1 LVGGPPLV
9 PKLPGIASSVLIV
22 NPWAS
27 RVTPEVVAAVE
38 RELEAAGP
46 LETVLTRRAGHA
58 TELATEAAGR
68 SERIY
73 VLSGDGGFNEV
84 VNGVLGDEVAVGF
97 IPGGGTSVLSR
108 ALGLPRDPVA
118 AAGVLARSDAER
130 LVSLGRVEGQVDGAT
145 VVDRR
150 FAFAAGL
157 GVDAALVRAVDARGR
172 RGGKRPGDL
181 AFAAEALRL
190 LTSRRGRL
198 SPQLTVVGRGRA
210 AFALVANTDPYTYAG
225 RIPLHAAPRAS
236 FEGGLDLA
244 APVAVGPVRLPVA
257 LAAFVGPRRIH
268 PRWILRAHDQ
278 DELRI
283 EADAPTPLQADGEDL
298 GDVTAATF
306 TAERGALR
314 ALVAR

>member
-1 LVGGPPLV
+1 M
-9 PKLPGIASSVLIV
+9 
-22 NPWAS
+22 
-27 RVTPEVVAAVE
+27 
-38 RELEAAGP
+38 
-46 LETVLTRRAGHA
+46 
-58 TELATEAAGR
+58 
-68 SERIY
+68 
-73 VLSGDGGFNEV
+73 FNEV
-84 VNGVLGDEVAVGF
+84 LNGVDDEVAVGF
-97 IPGGGTSVLSR
+97 IPGGGTSVLPR

-118 AAGVLARSDAER
+118 GARALARSDAER
-130 LVSLGRVEGQVDGAT
+130 RLSLGRVEGRVDGAL

-181 AFAAEALRL
+181 AFAAEAVRL
-190 LTSRRGRL
+190 LASRRGRL
-198 SPQLTVVGRGRA
+198 APRLTVVGRGRA

-244 APVAVGPVRLPVA
+244 APVEVGPVRLPVA
-257 LAAFVGPRRIH
+257 LAAFVGPRRVH

>member
-1 LVGGPPLV
+1 M
-9 PKLPGIASSVLIV
+9 AATLIV

-46 LETVLTRRAGHA
+46 LETVITQRAGHA
-58 TELATEAAGR
+58 TEIAADAGGR
-68 SERIY
+68 GERLY

-84 VNGVLGDEVAVGF
+84 VNGIGDEVAVGF
-97 IPGGGTSVLSR
+97 IPGGGTSVLPR

-118 AAGVLARSDAER
+118 AARALAQEGAER
-130 LVSLGRVEGQVDGAT
+130 RVTVGRVEGHVDGGLA
-145 VVDRR
+145 VDRR
-150 FAFAAGL
+150 FAFAAGI

-172 RGGKRPGDL
+172 RAGGRRPGDL
-181 AFAAEALRL
+181 AFAAEAMRL
-190 LTSRRGRL
+190 LASRRGRL

-225 RIPLHAAPRAS
+225 RVPLHAAPRAS

-244 APVAVGPVRLPVA
+244 APVAVGPLRLPVA
-257 LAAFVGPRRIH
+257 LAAFVGPRRVH

>member
-1 LVGGPPLV
+1 V
-9 PKLPGIASSVLIV
+9 AATLIV

-38 RELEAAGP
+38 RELEAVGP
-46 LETVLTRRAGHA
+46 LETVLTQGAGHA
-58 TELATEAAGR
+58 TELAAEAAGE
-68 SERIY
+68 SDRIY
-73 VLSGDGGFNEV
+73 VLSGDGVFNEV
-84 VNGVLGDEVAVGF
+84 LNGLGDDVAVGF
-97 IPGGGTSVLSR
+97 IPGGGTSVLPR

-118 AAGVLARSDAER
+118 SARALARSDVER
-130 LVSLGRVEGQVDGAT
+130 RLTLGRVEGHADGAL

-150 FAFAAGL
+150 FAFAAGI

-172 RGGKRPGDL
+172 RAGGRRPGDL

-190 LTSRRGRL
+190 LASRRGRL
-198 SPQLTVVGRGRA
+198 PPELTVVGRGRA

-244 APVAVGPVRLPVA
+244 APVAVGPIRLPVA
-257 LAAFVGPRRIH
+257 LAAFVGPRRVH

-278 DELRI
+278 DELLI

-314 ALVAR
+314 ALVPR

>member
-1 LVGGPPLV
+1 MGAL
-9 PKLPGIASSVLIV
+9 LIV

-46 LETVLTRRAGHA
+46 LETVLTRHPGHA
-58 TELATEAAGR
+58 TELAAEAAGR

-73 VLSGDGGFNEV
+73 VLSGDGVFNEV
-84 VNGVLGDEVAVGF
+84 LNGVGDEVAVGF
-97 IPGGGTSVLSR
+97 IPGGGTSVLPR

-118 AAGVLARSDAER
+118 GARALARSEAER
-130 LVSLGRVEGQVDGAT
+130 RLSLGRVEGRVDGAL

-172 RGGKRPGDL
+172 RGGKRPGDF
-181 AFAAEALRL
+181 AFAAEAVRL
-190 LTSRRGRL
+190 LASRRGRL
-198 SPQLTVVGRGRA
+198 SPELTVIGRGRA

-257 LAAFVGPRRIH
+257 LAAFIGPRRVH

-306 TAERGALR
+306 TAERDALR

>member
-1 LVGGPPLV
+1 VS
-9 PKLPGIASSVLIV
+9 ATLIV

-46 LETVLTRRAGHA
+46 LETVLTQRAGHA
-58 TELATEAAGR
+58 TEIAAEASGR

-84 VNGVLGDEVAVGF
+84 VNGIGDDVAVGF
-97 IPGGGTSVLSR
+97 IPGGGTSVLPR

-118 AAGVLARSDAER
+118 GARALARSEEER
-130 LVSLGRVEGQVDGAT
+130 LVTLGRVEGRVEGALA
-145 VVDRR
+145 VDRR

-172 RGGKRPGDL
+172 RAGGRRPGDL

-190 LTSRRGRL
+190 LASRGGKL

-225 RIPLHAAPRAS
+225 RVPLHAAPRAS

-244 APVAVGPVRLPVA
+244 APIAVGPLRLPLA
-257 LAAFVGPRRIH
+257 LAAFVGPRRVH